1 MEPYPVKQTIWIYGM
16 ELYRKINFGIFD
28 LQQDKWAE
36 LATNALPCEV
46 TFQGETT
53 IFAYEVSEEPPHL
66 NELSHY
72 GTKNPYQVMNFCIY
86 CNSE

>member
-1 MEPYPVKQTIWIYGM
+1 M
-16 ELYRKINFGIFD
+16 LFRS
-28 LQQDKWAE
+28 

-72 GTKNPYQVMNFCIY
+72 GTKNPYQVMNFDSVY
-86 CNSE
+86 TVTVNK

>member
-1 MEPYPVKQTIWIYGM
+1 M
-16 ELYRKINFGIFD
+16 ELCWKINFGIFH

-53 IFAYEVSEEPPHL
+53 IFAYEVS
-66 NELSHY
+66 
-72 GTKNPYQVMNFCIY
+72 
-86 CNSE
+86 